1 MLDLLNL
8 ENFLIE
14 NSNIS
19 KKFIT
24 DFFGFQKKT
33 LYTKY
38 EPFTI
43 DLEDIAFW
51 LETKKFKLKETLNNN
66 YSKNLDYISV
76 KYLLSVNGEQ
86 NKGSGGHNKKLVLL
100 TPDCF
105 KMLCMRSKTKK
116 ADKIREYYL
125 ELEKL
130 IDKYK
135 DVIIEEK
142 NKKIELLETDLKK
155 ENFPVGDYSYI
166 IEEKDEVGETYFR
179 IGQSKDLKTRMA
191 NHNSSSIHKKI
202 VSFKIKTANKSQ
214 FESCLRS
221 TMYNFRYKNNKDYYK
236 MPNNMVEKAINV
248 CKNIVKN
255 FKNNKKL
262 ELLGGTNNNSNEDD
276 YIIDTKKMDSD
287 IKKLFS
293 KICECTMWNMYEN
306 PLLAFYNGMKITTKK
321 LNEIIIP
328 ESISNNILI
337 VPVQRFEKYL
347 EHIDLSNKDIT
358 LKNLF
363 NILFKYYNKEEL
375 TLEQLKRIPNDIDD
389 YVKDAKKKIK
399 TDKVYRIDIIGSLCR
414 YEGLYKI
421 TNNIYKLALGS

>member
-1 MLDLLNL
+1 MLDLVNL
-8 ENFLIE
+8 ENFLIK

-51 LETKKFKLKETLNNN
+51 LETRKADIKELLTNN
-66 YSKNLDYISV
+66 YSKNLDYIII
-76 KYLLSVNGEQ
+76 KNLMRDAPEQ
-86 NKGSGGHNKKLVLL
+86 DTKHGGHNKKLVLL

-142 NKKIELLETDLKK
+142 NKKIELLENDLKK
-155 ENFPVGDYSYI
+155 DNFQVGNYSYI
-166 IEEKDEVGETYFR
+166 IEEKDEIGDTYFR

-202 VSFKIKTANKSQ
+202 VSFKIKTDNKLQ

-236 MPNNMVEKAINV
+236 IPNNMVEEAINA

-255 FKNNKKL
+255 FKNNKIKM
-262 ELLGGTNNNSNEDD
+262 LGGKNNNNI
-276 YIIDTKKMDSD
+276 IIDTKKIDSK

-293 KICECTMWNMYEN
+293 KICECTMWNIYEN
-306 PLLAFYNGMKITTKK
+306 PLFAFYNGMKITTKK

-337 VPVQRFEKYL
+337 VPVHRFEEYL
-347 EHIDLSNKDIT
+347 EYIDLSNKDIT
-358 LKNLF
+358 LKSLF
-363 NILFKYYNKEEL
+363 NILFKYYNKEKL
-375 TLEQLKRIPNDIDD
+375 TLEHLKRIPNDIDD
-389 YVKDAKKKIK
+389 YVKDARKKIK
-399 TDKVYRIDIIGSLCR
+399 IDKVYRIDIIGSLCR
-414 YEGLYKI
+414 YEGIYEI
-421 TNNIYKLALGS
+421 TNNIYKLVLGS